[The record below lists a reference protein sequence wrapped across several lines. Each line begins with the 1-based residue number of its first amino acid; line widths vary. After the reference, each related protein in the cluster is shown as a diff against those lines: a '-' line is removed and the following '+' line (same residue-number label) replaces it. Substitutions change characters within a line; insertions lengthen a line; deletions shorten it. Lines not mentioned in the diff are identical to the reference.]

1 VLKSTPQ
8 TFNHR
13 GVNKHFMPKQNKSQ
27 DSTEQQKT
35 FWHRLLARLL
45 ELILSPL
52 DIEVQ
57 HDVSVMAEPPEADI
71 LLLKRKTGHWTEA
84 QRAHLPDGIRDSE
97 ASHILIEFKYTESFN
112 EAALGQATGY
122 DIFYKRSK
130 KLAANKLQTV
140 LLSAKK
146 PEAKTISSLG
156 YQTTEYPGVY
166 RAQYPLIRHVLL
178 LSLNELSNEP
188 HNLWIKC
195 FASRKKVKKEAFKKL
210 DELGFVSIAN
220 ELQCFITGLMR
231 LSFEKRNGEEDMNHE
246 ITPEIVTEMGKELGS
261 IWLANLTVDQ
271 VLERFDAKEL
281 ASRMK
286 PEEVLPHFKPVD
298 RLAGLEP
305 EFIEDYLKQLKRQQ
319 H

>member
-1 VLKSTPQ
+1 MP
-8 TFNHR
+8 
-13 GVNKHFMPKQNKSQ
+13 NKNKPE
-27 DSTEQQKT
+27 DSTAPQKT

-57 HDVSVMAEPPEADI
+57 PDVGVMTEPPEADI
-71 LLLKRKTGHWTEA
+71 LLLRRKTGRWTKA
-84 QRAHLPDGIRDSE
+84 QRAHLPDGIRDSD

-122 DIFYKRSK
+122 DVFFKRSK
-130 KLAANKLQTV
+130 KLAASRVQTV

-146 PEAKTISSLG
+146 PEAKTLKDLG
-156 YQTTEYPGVY
+156 YEATEYPGVY
-166 RAQYPLIRHVLL
+166 RAQFPIIRHVLL

-220 ELQCFITGLMR
+220 ELQWFIRGLMQ
-231 LSFEKRNGEEDMNHE
+231 LSFDRKGEEDMSIE
-246 ITPEIVTEMGKELGS
+246 ITPEVVTELGKEFGS
-261 IWLANLTVDQ
+261 LWLAKLTVDE
-271 VLERFDAKEL
+271 VLTRFEAKEF
-281 ASRMK
+281 
-286 PEEVLPHFKPVD
+286 LPHVKPVD
-298 RLAGLEP
+298 RLAGLSLSDRLAGISLSERFVGVEP
-305 EFIEDYLKQLKRQQ
+305 EEIEDYLKQIKKQQ
-319 H
+319 K